1 MSDFPYLHGFS
12 EKEQQ
17 RLRDQAAFLEWI
29 VYKDVNF
36 GAAKSL
42 LEVGCGVGAQ
52 TEILLRRFPHLRVT
66 AIDLNPAQLGA
77 AQKNLQAL
85 PGVADRWELQQMSG
99 SAMTFADASF
109 DASFL
114 CWILEHVPNPAAILA
129 QLKRVLRPGG
139 EVFVTEV
146 MNSSF
151 FLDPYSPNA
160 WKYWMALNDYQ
171 FAQAGDPF
179 VGAKLGNLLKAAG
192 FHEIQTKT
200 KTMHL
205 DARNP
210 DQRRASIDY
219 WTELMLSAAD
229 SLLAAN
235 YIDEAILE
243 GTKRELAAV
252 ASDPNAVF
260 FYSFMQARAKA

>member
-29 VYKDVNF
+29 VYQDIELST
-36 GAAKSL
+36 AKNI

-52 TEILLRRFPHLRVT
+52 TEILLRRFPHAQIT
-66 AIDLNPAQLGA
+66 AIDLNPVQLGA
-77 AQKNLQAL
+77 AQKNLQSL
-85 PGVADRWELQQMSG
+85 PELAHRWELQQMSG
-99 SAMTFADASF
+99 SALTFAEQSF

-114 CWILEHVPNPAAILA
+114 CWILEHVPAPADILTEV
-129 QLKRVLRPGG
+129 KRVLRPGG
-139 EVFVTEV
+139 EIFITEV

-151 FLDPYSPNA
+151 FLDPYSPNV
-160 WKYWMALNDYQ
+160 WKYWTALNDYQ
-171 FAQAGDPF
+171 FDQAGDPF
-179 VGAKLGNLLKAAG
+179 IGVKLGNLLHATGYK
-192 FHEIQTKT
+192 EIQTHV
-200 KTMHL
+200 KTMHF
-205 DARNP
+205 DNRHPEKRKSA
-210 DQRRASIDY
+210 IDY

-229 SLLAAN
+229 SLLAAK

-243 GTKRELAAV
+243 GTKNELAAV
-252 ASDPNAVF
+252 ALDPNAVF